1 MIGIVPMQKGEPMGD
16 FEKSINA
23 SDLIEWIMCTFPD
36 WCEGSVR
43 EIVDHVNEMPSAQP
57 EIIRCKDC
65 EFWTHIKRTKRHW
78 CKTDDGLYGLNTFA
92 DDFCSRA
99 RRRTDD

>member
-1 MIGIVPMQKGEPMGD
+1 MD
-16 FEKSINA
+16 
-23 SDLIEWIMCTFPD
+23 DLISRQDVLLRIDNAISQENRGWVLHELKTLRMCV
-36 WCEGSVR
+36 E
-43 EIVDHVNEMPSAQP
+43 HMPSAQS

-99 RRRTDD
+99 RRRTDGSDR